1 MITQVDLESAVVIG
15 MQAFHTRDPKDI
27 AATLAARRT
36 LGTRRLLGEIVE
48 AGDWCLEPTDDP
60 RMPQVALSDP
70 DTPIEWLDGPPWLR
84 VAPGAVAKKV
94 KKTRKPRTKKAKAE
108 PVLLSAVEA
117 KCMATSH
124 RSLCLDVP

>member
-48 AGDWCLEPTDDP
+48 AGNWYLKPTFDP
-60 RMPQVALSDP
+60 GMPQVMLTDP
-70 DTPIEWLDGPPWLR
+70 DTPIEWLDSPPWLR
-84 VAPGAVAKKV
+84 VAPRAGV
-94 KKTRKPRTKKAKAE
+94 KKPKTREPKAE
-108 PVLLSAVEA
+108 SMLLSAVEA